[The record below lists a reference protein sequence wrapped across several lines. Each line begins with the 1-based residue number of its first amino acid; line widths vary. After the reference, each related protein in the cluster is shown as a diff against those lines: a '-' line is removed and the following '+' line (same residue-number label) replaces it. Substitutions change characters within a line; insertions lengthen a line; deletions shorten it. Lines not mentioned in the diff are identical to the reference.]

1 MSDGMR
7 APIGTIKVGDVVK
20 DAEGKEQ
27 KVLEVF
33 RYQVEEDILELEF
46 DDGRKVK
53 CTKDHKFLTKNRGWV
68 EAQHFTEDDEFVEV
82 IYDMK
87 L

>member
-1 MSDGMR
+1 MSDGMH

-20 DAEGKEQ
+20 DAYGVDQ

-33 RYQVEEDILELEF
+33 RYQVDEDILELEF

-68 EAQHFTEDDEFVEV
+68 EAQHLTDDDDLVEV
-82 IYDMK
+82 K
-87 L
+87 